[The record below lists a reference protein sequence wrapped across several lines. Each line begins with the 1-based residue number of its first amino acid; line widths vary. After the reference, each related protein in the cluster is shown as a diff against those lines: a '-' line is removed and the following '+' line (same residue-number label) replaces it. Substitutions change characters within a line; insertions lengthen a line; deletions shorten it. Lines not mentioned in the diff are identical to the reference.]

1 MGFSVR
7 LHSPTPGPVT
17 ELAGLFCAETA
28 ATAAA
33 ATAVP

>member
-1 MGFSVR
+1 MR

-17 ELAGLFCAETA
+17 ELAGLFCAEATA
-28 ATAAA
+28 AAAAAAA